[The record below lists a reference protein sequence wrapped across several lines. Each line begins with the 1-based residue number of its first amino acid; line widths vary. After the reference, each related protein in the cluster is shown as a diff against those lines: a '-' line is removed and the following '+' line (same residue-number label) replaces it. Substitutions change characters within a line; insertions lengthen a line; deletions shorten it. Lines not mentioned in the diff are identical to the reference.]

1 MAPPGYSTAGIG
13 LGLKNTPFYFKLI
26 LKICGMGFSFFDYTP
41 YGKAPKSLS
50 YLATHLLYDYDIFLR
65 PTSKPSVLNSFN
77 HLVVVS
83 GSSLERHKLIL
94 LLLRQVTRT

>member
-13 LGLKNTPFYFKLI
+13 LGLKNTPFCFKLI

-50 YLATHLLYDYDIFLR
+50 YLATTQLIYDYDIFLR
-65 PTSKPSVLNSFN
+65 PTLKPSVLNSFN

-83 GSSLERHKLIL
+83 GSSRERHELIL
-94 LLLRQVTRT
+94 LLLRQVT